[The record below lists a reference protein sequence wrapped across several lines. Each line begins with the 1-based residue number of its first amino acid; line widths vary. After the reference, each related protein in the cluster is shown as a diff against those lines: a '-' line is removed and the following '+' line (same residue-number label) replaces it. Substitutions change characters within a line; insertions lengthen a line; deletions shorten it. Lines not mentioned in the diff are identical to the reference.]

1 VCRPKFDAFPARP
14 AVGAGH
20 NRRVAYR
27 YLFEQM
33 VRRELRQKYKGS
45 ALGVL
50 WYLVNPLVLM
60 GAYYLMFGVLFPVGG
75 DDPPDAYPL
84 FLLVGLVVW
93 VFFSQAVLS
102 SAPSLL
108 DQGAL
113 IRKARFPREAIPAS
127 VVTVQLVTFLALLA
141 MLTPITIVVRG
152 TLDVSLLLLPLILA
166 CLFAFVLGLAFVV
179 SILHAYF
186 RDVAPIL
193 SAALLPWFFLSPI
206 FFDPADS
213 EKFTNHAVALFV
225 LEWVN
230 PIAPF
235 IVAIRNVVYDGR
247 VPATEVLAYVAGASA
262 IALLGG
268 LALFRR
274 MQGELAVVV

>member
-1 VCRPKFDAFPARP
+1 MACAAGCGTDRTDRDNRP
-14 AVGAGH
+14 
-20 NRRVAYR
+20 VAYR

-50 WYLVNPLVLM
+50 WYLINPLVLM
-60 GAYYLMFGVLFPVGG
+60 GAYYLMFGVLFKVAG
-75 DDPPDAYPL
+75 PDQPQHYPL

-93 VFFSQAVLS
+93 IFFSQAVLS

-113 IRKARFPREAIPAS
+113 VRKARFPRETIPAS
-127 VVTVQLVTFLALLA
+127 VVTVQLVTFLALIAL
-141 MLTPITIVVRG
+141 LTPITIAIRG
-152 TLDVSLLLLPLILA
+152 TLDLALLALPLVLA
-166 CLFAFVLGLAFVV
+166 ALFAFVLGLALAV
-179 SILHAYF
+179 SVLHAYF

-206 FFDPADS
+206 FFDPATLPRLSS
-213 EKFTNHAVALFV
+213 ETEAIFV
-225 LEWVN
+225 LEWIN
-230 PIAPF
+230 PVAPF
-235 IVAIRNVVYDGR
+235 IVAVRDVIYGGELPPANV
-247 VPATEVLAYVAGASA
+247 LLYVAVAA
-262 IALLGG
+262 TVALAGG

>member
-1 VCRPKFDAFPARP
+1 
-14 AVGAGH
+14 
-20 NRRVAYR
+20 VAHR

-50 WYLVNPLVLM
+50 WYLINPLVLM
-60 GAYYLMFGVLFPVGG
+60 GAYYLMFGVIFRVAQE
-75 DDPPDAYPL
+75 DEYPL

-102 SAPSLL
+102 AAPSLL

-113 IRKARFPREAIPAS
+113 VRKARFPREAIPAS
-127 VVTVQLVTFLALLA
+127 VVTVQLVTFLSLIAL
-141 MLTPITIVVRG
+141 LTPITLAIRG
-152 TLDVSLLLLPLILA
+152 TLDVALLALPLVLA
-166 CLFAFVLGLAFVV
+166 CLFAFVLGLALAV
-179 SILHAYF
+179 SVLHAYF

-206 FFDPADS
+206 FFDPAHMDRLS
-213 EKFTNHAVALFV
+213 DEKTALFV

-230 PIAPF
+230 PVAPF
-235 IVAIRNVVYDGR
+235 IVAVRDVIYGGAL
-247 VPATEVLAYVAGASA
+247 PATAVLLYVVVAA
-262 IALLGG
+262 ALALGGG

>member
-1 VCRPKFDAFPARP
+1 
-14 AVGAGH
+14 
-20 NRRVAYR
+20 VAYR

-60 GAYYLMFGVLFPVGG
+60 GAYYLMFGVIFRQASEPQ
-75 DDPPDAYPL
+75 YPL

-93 VFFSQAVLS
+93 VFFNQSLMSA
-102 SAPSLL
+102 APSLL

-113 IRKARFPREAIPAS
+113 VRKARFPRELIPGS
-127 VVTVQLVTFLALLA
+127 VVTVQLVTFLALIA
-141 MLTPITIVVRG
+141 MLTPVTIAIRG
-152 TLDVSLLLLPLILA
+152 TLDVSLLLLPLVLA
-166 CLFAFVLGLAFVV
+166 CLFAFVLGLGLAV
-179 SILHAYF
+179 SIGHAYF

-206 FFDPADS
+206 FFDPTHLDRFS
-213 EKFTNHAVALFV
+213 NNTVALFV

-230 PIAPF
+230 PVAPF
-235 IVAIRNVVYDGR
+235 IVAMRDVIYGGTAPSVAVLVYI
-247 VPATEVLAYVAGASA
+247 AVAAA
-262 IALLGG
+262 IAMGG
-268 LALFRR
+268 GMALFRR
-274 MQGELAVVV
+274 LQGELAVVV